1 MGKSSVKL
9 VDDFPEFAGNKRLHW
24 IAEEW
29 LRYADRLAEWT
40 MEHLVNRRDVWSQYI
55 VKNGEVGVVMLP
67 VKERRKSGAEMVT
80 MNKLRRHYSGRA
92 ISHLIGLHSIS
103 DHSTCKWFAIDID
116 LHDETVADADEVA
129 VNNLAAAM
137 EWSGK
142 LRDLGMD
149 PIVFDSNGV
158 GGYHIWTLLDREYPL
173 EATYNFADEMRSNWE
188 ELGLPRKPEIFPPK
202 AHVEGDDLP
211 YGLRLPGRHHYRPYY
226 SRVYNFD
233 ALEGDNE
240 WLEGGEAI
248 EVMLAT
254 KTAPLPTAKKRVE
267 KAKASVKT
275 AVAANGHKRTKP
287 AATPKKRKPRV
298 CLDLDGV
305 LAQYRGWEGLD
316 QIGPPIPGALDFAWS
331 LAEMA
336 DIVIFTSRCSL
347 DAGGEAPTTRLSPRQ
362 LRIKI
367 IEWLEKYKFPYT
379 DVYAGQG
386 KPRASAFIDDRAVVC
401 SPQKDKN
408 AFAKA
413 LDATKAVLS
422 KTKKD
427 AREEAL
433 A

>member
-9 VDDFPEFAGNKRLHW
+9 VDDFPEFAGNRRLHW

-29 LRYADRLAEWT
+29 LHYADRLAEWT

-116 LHDETVADADEVA
+116 LHDETVTDADEVA
-129 VNNLAAAM
+129 ANNFAAAI

-142 LRDLGMD
+142 LREVGMD

-158 GGYHIWTLLDREYPL
+158 GGYHIWTLFDKEYPL
-173 EATYNFADEMRSNWE
+173 EDTFDFADDMRSNWE

-202 AHVEGDDLP
+202 RHVAKDDLP
-211 YGLRLPGRHHYRPYY
+211 YGLRLPGRHHYRQYY
-226 SRVYNFD
+226 SRIYNFE
-233 ALEGDNE
+233 ALEGENE

-254 KTAPLPTAKKRVE
+254 KVVPLPKLKKRVE
-267 KAKASVKT
+267 KASVKT
-275 AVAANGHKRTKP
+275 AAAANGHKRTK
-287 AATPKKRKPRV
+287 TPDQTKKRKPRV

-305 LAQYRGWEGLD
+305 LAQYSGWEGLD
-316 QIGPPIPGALDFAWS
+316 QIGPPIPGALDFARE
-331 LAEMA
+331 LAEIA

-347 DAGGEAPTTRLSPRQ
+347 DAGGEAPATRLSPRQ

-367 IEWLEKYKFPYT
+367 IEWLEKYKFPYA

-386 KPRASAFIDDRAVVC
+386 KPRASAFIDDRAVYC
-401 SPQKDKN
+401 SPQKDKAAFKN
-408 AFAKA
+408 A
-413 LDATKAVLS
+413 LQATKAVLS
-422 KTKKD
+422 RSRKD
-427 AREEAL
+427 VRAEEL

>member
-9 VDDFPEFAGNKRLHW
+9 VDDFPDFAGNKRLHW

-29 LRYADRLAEWT
+29 LRYSDRLAEWT

-67 VKERRKSGAEMVT
+67 VKELRKSGAEMVT
-80 MNKLRRHYSGRA
+80 MNKLRRHFSGRA

-137 EWSGK
+137 EWSQK
-142 LRDLGMD
+142 LRELGMD

-173 EATYNFADEMRSNWE
+173 EATYNFADEIRSNWE

-211 YGLRLPGRHHYRPYY
+211 YGLRLPGRHHYRQYY

-233 ALEGDNE
+233 ALEGENE

-254 KTAPLPTAKKRVE
+254 KTAPLPKAKKV
-267 KAKASVKT
+267 ATKASVKT
-275 AVAANGHKRTKP
+275 AVAANGHKRVKP
-287 AATPKKRKPRV
+287 PAQAKKRKPRV

-305 LAQYRGWEGLD
+305 LAQYSGWEGLD
-316 QIGPPIPGALDFAWS
+316 KIGPPIPGALDFAWS
-331 LAEMA
+331 LAEIA

-379 DVYAGQG
+379 DVYTGQG
-386 KPRASAFIDDRAVVC
+386 KPRASAFIDDRAIYC
-401 SPQKDKN
+401 SPQKDKQ
-408 AFAKA
+408 AFGKA
-413 LDATKAVLS
+413 LDATKSILS
-422 KTKKD
+422 KSRRD
-427 AREEAL
+427 SREEAL

>member
-9 VDDFPEFAGNKRLHW
+9 VDDFPEFAENKRLHW

-55 VKNGEVGVVMLP
+55 VKSGEVGVVMLP

-103 DHSTCKWFAIDID
+103 DHSTCKWFAVDID
-116 LHDETVADADEVA
+116 LHDETVADADEIA
-129 VNNLAAAM
+129 VTNFAVAM
-137 EWSGK
+137 EWSAK
-142 LRDLGMD
+142 LREMGMD

-173 EATYNFADEMRSNWE
+173 EDTYNFADELRSNWE

-202 AHVEGDDLP
+202 PKVNKDDLP
-211 YGLRLPGRHHYRPYY
+211 YGLRLPGRHHYRQYY

-233 ALEGDNE
+233 ALEGENE

-254 KTAPLPTAKKRVE
+254 KVAPLPKSKKAVT
-267 KAKASVKT
+267 KASVK
-275 AVAANGHKRTKP
+275 AASAANGHKRSKI
-287 AATPKKRKPRV
+287 AAQTRKRKPRV

-305 LAQYRGWEGLD
+305 LAQYNGWEGLD
-316 QIGPPIPGALDFAWS
+316 QIGPPIPGALDFAS
-331 LAEMA
+331 ELAEIA
-336 DIVIFTSRCSL
+336 DIIIFTSRCSL
-347 DAGGEAPTTRLSPRQ
+347 DAGGEAPSTRLSPRQ
-362 LRIKI
+362 LRIKV

-401 SPQKDKN
+401 SPQKDKVAFKN
-408 AFAKA
+408 A
-413 LDATKAVLS
+413 LQATKALLS
-422 KTKKD
+422 KTKID
-427 AREEAL
+427 ARAETL

>member
-1 MGKSSVKL
+1 MGKGGVKL

-29 LRYADRLAEWT
+29 LRYADQLAEWT

-129 VNNLAAAM
+129 VNNFAAAM
-137 EWSGK
+137 EWAAK
-142 LRDLGMD
+142 LRELGMD

-158 GGYHIWTLLDREYPL
+158 GGYHIWTLLDREYRL
-173 EATYNFADEMRSNWE
+173 EDTYNFADEMRSNWD

-202 AHVEGDDLP
+202 PHVEKDDLP
-211 YGLRLPGRHHYRPYY
+211 YGLRLPGRHHYRQYY

-233 ALEGDNE
+233 ALEGENE

-254 KTAPLPTAKKRVE
+254 RTAPMPKMKAKDNKRV
-267 KAKASVKT
+267 KAAAKA
-275 AVAANGHKRTKP
+275 AANGRAKSKTASMPR
-287 AATPKKRKPRV
+287 KRKPRV
-298 CLDLDGV
+298 CVDLDGV
-305 LAQYRGWEGLD
+305 LAQYSGWEGLD
-316 QIGPPIPGALDFAWS
+316 QIGPPIPGALDFAWE
-331 LAEMA
+331 LAEIA

-347 DAGGEAPTTRLSPRQ
+347 DAGGEAPSTRLSPRQ

-386 KPRASAFIDDRAVVC
+386 KPRASAFIDDRAVYC
-401 SPQKDKN
+401 SPQKDKKAFDN
-408 AFAKA
+408 A
-413 LDATKAVLS
+413 LRSTRHMISRS
-422 KTKKD
+422 KPD
-427 AREEAL
+427 RRADV
-433 A
+433 

>member
-9 VDDFPEFAGNKRLHW
+9 IDDFPDFAGNKRLHW

-29 LRYADRLAEWT
+29 LRYSDRLAEWT
-40 MEHLVNRRDVWSQYI
+40 MAHLVNRRDVWSQYI

-80 MNKLRRHYSGRA
+80 MNKLRRHFSGRA

-142 LRDLGMD
+142 LRELGMD

-173 EATYNFADEMRSNWE
+173 EYIYNFADELRSNWE

-202 AHVEGDDLP
+202 PHVEKDDLP
-211 YGLRLPGRHHYRPYY
+211 YGLRLPGRHHYRQYY

-254 KTAPLPTAKKRVE
+254 KTAPLPKPKKVST
-267 KAKASVKT
+267 KASVKT
-275 AVAANGHKRTKP
+275 ATAANGHKRAKLV
-287 AATPKKRKPRV
+287 AQSKKRKPRV

-305 LAQYRGWEGLD
+305 LAQYSGWEGLD
-316 QIGPPIPGALDFAWS
+316 KIGPPIPGALDFAWS

-347 DAGGEAPTTRLSPRQ
+347 DTGGESPTTRLSPRQ

-379 DVYAGQG
+379 DVYTGQG
-386 KPRASAFIDDRAVVC
+386 KPRAAAFIDDRAVYC

-408 AFAKA
+408 AFKNA
-413 LDATKAVLS
+413 LESTKAVLS
-422 KTKKD
+422 KSKRN
-427 AREEAL
+427 AESIH
-433 A
+433 

>member
-9 VDDFPEFAGNKRLHW
+9 VDDFPEFAGNRRLHW

-29 LRYADRLAEWT
+29 LHYADRLAEWT

-116 LHDETVADADEVA
+116 LHDETVTDADEVA
-129 VNNLAAAM
+129 ANNFAAAI

-142 LRDLGMD
+142 LREVGMD

-158 GGYHIWTLLDREYPL
+158 GGYHIWTLFDKEYPL
-173 EATYNFADEMRSNWE
+173 EDTFDFADDMRSNWE

-202 AHVEGDDLP
+202 RHVAKDDLP
-211 YGLRLPGRHHYRPYY
+211 YGLRLPGRHHYRQYY
-226 SRVYNFD
+226 SRIYNFE
-233 ALEGDNE
+233 ALEGENE

-254 KTAPLPTAKKRVE
+254 KVVPLPKLKKRVE
-267 KAKASVKT
+267 KASVKT
-275 AVAANGHKRTKP
+275 AAAANGHKRTKTP
-287 AATPKKRKPRV
+287 AQTKKRKPRV

-305 LAQYRGWEGLD
+305 LAQYSGWEGLD
-316 QIGPPIPGALDFAWS
+316 QIGPPIPGALDFARE
-331 LAEMA
+331 LAEIA

-347 DAGGEAPTTRLSPRQ
+347 DAGGEAPATRLSPRQ

-367 IEWLEKYKFPYT
+367 IEWLEKYKFPYA

-386 KPRASAFIDDRAVVC
+386 KPRASAFIDDRAVYC
-401 SPQKDKN
+401 SPQKDKAAFKN
-408 AFAKA
+408 A
-413 LDATKAVLS
+413 LQATKAVLS
-422 KTKKD
+422 RSRKD
-427 AREEAL
+427 VRAEEL

>member
-9 VDDFPEFAGNKRLHW
+9 VDDFPEFAGNRRLHW

-29 LRYADRLAEWT
+29 LHYADRLAEWT

-116 LHDETVADADEVA
+116 LHDETVTDADEVA
-129 VNNLAAAM
+129 ANNFAAAI

-142 LRDLGMD
+142 LREVGMD

-158 GGYHIWTLLDREYPL
+158 GGYHIWTLFDKEYPL
-173 EATYNFADEMRSNWE
+173 EDTFDFADDMRSNWE

-202 AHVEGDDLP
+202 RHVAKDDLP
-211 YGLRLPGRHHYRPYY
+211 YGLRLPGRHHYRQYY
-226 SRVYNFD
+226 SRIYNFE
-233 ALEGDNE
+233 ALEGENE

-254 KTAPLPTAKKRVE
+254 KVVPLPKLKKRVE
-267 KAKASVKT
+267 KASVKT
-275 AVAANGHKRTKP
+275 AAAANGHKRTK
-287 AATPKKRKPRV
+287 TPDQTKKRKPRV

-305 LAQYRGWEGLD
+305 LAQYSGWEGLD
-316 QIGPPIPGALDFAWS
+316 QIGPPIPGALDFARE
-331 LAEMA
+331 LAEIA

-347 DAGGEAPTTRLSPRQ
+347 DAGGEAPATRLSPRQ

-367 IEWLEKYKFPYT
+367 IEWLEKYKFPYA

-386 KPRASAFIDDRAVVC
+386 KPRASAFIDDRAVYC
-401 SPQKDKN
+401 SPQKDKAAFKN
-408 AFAKA
+408 A
-413 LDATKAVLS
+413 LQATKAVLS
-422 KTKKD
+422 RSRKYVR
-427 AREEAL
+427 AEEL
-433 A
+433 T

>member
-1 MGKSSVKL
+1 MGKSSVIL
-9 VDDFPEFAGNKRLHW
+9 VDDFPEFAEDRRLHW

-40 MEHLVNRRDVWSQYI
+40 MEHLVNRRDVWSQYV

-103 DHSTCKWFAIDID
+103 DHSTCKWFAVDID

-137 EWSGK
+137 EWSAK
-142 LRDLGMD
+142 LREFGFD

-173 EATYNFADEMRSNWE
+173 EDTYDFADELRSNWE

-202 AHVEGDDLP
+202 PHVDKDDLP
-211 YGLRLPGRHHYRPYY
+211 YGLRLPGRHHYRQYY

-233 ALEGDNE
+233 ALEGENE

-254 KTAPLPTAKKRVE
+254 KTSPLPKVKKAVT
-267 KAKASVKT
+267 KASVKT
-275 AVAANGHKRTKP
+275 ATAANGKRAKSAVQT
-287 AATPKKRKPRV
+287 KKRKPRV

-305 LAQYRGWEGLD
+305 LAQYKGWEGLD

-331 LAEMA
+331 LAEIA

-347 DAGGEAPTTRLSPRQ
+347 DTGGEAPSTRLSPRQ
-362 LRIKI
+362 LRIKV

-386 KPRASAFIDDRAVVC
+386 KPRASAFIDDRAIYC
-401 SPQKDKN
+401 SPQKNKD
-408 AFAKA
+408 AFEKA
-413 LDATKAVLS
+413 LDATRSVLS
-422 KTKKD
+422 RARKD
-427 AREEAL
+427 VREEAL

>member
-1 MGKSSVKL
+1 MGKSNVKL
-9 VDDFPEFAGNKRLHW
+9 VDDFPEFADDRRLHW

-29 LRYADRLAEWT
+29 LHYADKLAVWT
-40 MEHLVNRRDVWSQYI
+40 MDNLVNRRDVWSQYI

-116 LHDETVADADEVA
+116 LHDENVHNADEIA
-129 VNNLAAAM
+129 ANNYSAAI
-137 EWSGK
+137 EWSAK
-142 LRDLGMD
+142 LRESGFD
-149 PIVFDSNGV
+149 PIIFDSNGV

-173 EATYNFADEMRSNWE
+173 EETFNFADDLRSNWE

-202 AHVEGDDLP
+202 PHVEKDDLP
-211 YGLRLPGRHHYRPYY
+211 YGLRLPGRHHYRRYY

-233 ALEGDNE
+233 ALEGENE

-254 KTAPLPTAKKRVE
+254 KTAPLLKIKKRTE
-267 KAKASVKT
+267 KASVKT
-275 AVAANGHKRTKP
+275 AAGNGHKRTKISSVSR
-287 AATPKKRKPRV
+287 KRKPRV

-305 LAQYRGWEGLD
+305 LARYNGWEGLD
-316 QIGPPIPGALDFAWS
+316 HIGPPIPGALDFAWE
-331 LAEMA
+331 LAEIA
-336 DIVIFTSRCSL
+336 EIVIFTSRCSL
-347 DAGGEAPTTRLSPRQ
+347 DAGDAPPNRLSPRQ

-379 DVYAGQG
+379 DVYIGQG
-386 KPRASAFIDDRAVVC
+386 KPHAAVFIDDRAVYC
-401 SPQKDKN
+401 SPQADKD
-408 AFAKA
+408 AFNKA
-413 LDATKAVLS
+413 LKSTKAFLIR
-422 KTKKD
+422 TRKD
-427 AREEAL
+427 SRAEAV

>member
-129 VNNLAAAM
+129 ANNFAAAM

-142 LRDLGMD
+142 LRELGMD

-158 GGYHIWTLLDREYPL
+158 GGYHIWTLFDKEYPL
-173 EATYNFADEMRSNWE
+173 EDVFDFADEMRSNWE

-202 AHVEGDDLP
+202 RHVAKDDLP
-211 YGLRLPGRHHYRPYY
+211 YGLRLPGRHHYRQYY
-226 SRVYNFD
+226 SRVYNFE
-233 ALEGDNE
+233 ALEGENE

-254 KTAPLPTAKKRVE
+254 KVAPLPKLKKRVE
-267 KAKASVKT
+267 KASVKT
-275 AVAANGHKRTKP
+275 AAAANGHKRTKTP
-287 AATPKKRKPRV
+287 AQTKKRKPRV

-305 LAQYRGWEGLD
+305 LAQYSGWEGLD
-316 QIGPPIPGALDFAWS
+316 QIGPPIPGALDFARE
-331 LAEMA
+331 LAEIA

-347 DAGGEAPTTRLSPRQ
+347 DAGGEAPATRLSPRQ

-367 IEWLEKYKFPYT
+367 IEWLEKYKFPYA

-386 KPRASAFIDDRAVVC
+386 KPRASAFIDDRAVYC
-401 SPQKDKN
+401 SPQKDKAAFKN
-408 AFAKA
+408 A
-413 LDATKAVLS
+413 LQATKAVLS
-422 KTKKD
+422 RSKKD
-427 AREEAL
+427 VRAEEL

>member
-129 VNNLAAAM
+129 ANNFAAAM

-142 LRDLGMD
+142 LRELGMD

-158 GGYHIWTLLDREYPL
+158 GGYHIWTLFDKEYPL
-173 EATYNFADEMRSNWE
+173 EDVFDFADEMRSNWE

-202 AHVEGDDLP
+202 RHVAKDDLP
-211 YGLRLPGRHHYRPYY
+211 YGLRLPGRHHYRQYY
-226 SRVYNFD
+226 SRVYNFE
-233 ALEGDNE
+233 ALEGENE

-254 KTAPLPTAKKRVE
+254 KVAPLPKLKKRVE
-267 KAKASVKT
+267 KASVKT
-275 AVAANGHKRTKP
+275 AAAANGHKRTKTP
-287 AATPKKRKPRV
+287 AQTKKRKPRV

-305 LAQYRGWEGLD
+305 LAQYSGWEGLD
-316 QIGPPIPGALDFAWS
+316 QIGPPIPGALDFARE
-331 LAEMA
+331 LAEIA

-347 DAGGEAPTTRLSPRQ
+347 DAGGEAPATRLSPRQ

-367 IEWLEKYKFPYT
+367 IEWLENYKFPYA

-386 KPRASAFIDDRAVVC
+386 KPRASAFIDDRAVYC
-401 SPQKDKN
+401 SPQKDKAAFKN
-408 AFAKA
+408 A
-413 LDATKAVLS
+413 LQATKAVLS
-422 KTKKD
+422 RSRKD
-427 AREEAL
+427 VRAEEL